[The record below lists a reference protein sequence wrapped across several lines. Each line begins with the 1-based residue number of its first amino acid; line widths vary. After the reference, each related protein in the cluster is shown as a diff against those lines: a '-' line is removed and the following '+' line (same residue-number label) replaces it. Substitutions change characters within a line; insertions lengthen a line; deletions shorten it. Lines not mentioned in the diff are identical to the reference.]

1 MLPVAKELTRPIR
14 RRPRLGEADDL
25 PWRLALSAACEA
37 IPTQALHDWIDERRR
52 RSRFDVRRVPFDRLD
67 GWSFES
73 GSGDLAHASGRF
85 FAVRGLHVQTN
96 YGHVA
101 EWSQPILDQPERAIL
116 GILAKEIDGV
126 LHFLMQA
133 KMEPGNVNT
142 VQLSPTVQATPS
154 NYLRTHNGRPARYVE
169 YFAERG
175 RGRVLVDVLQS
186 EQGSW
191 FRGKRNRNIVLEVHG
206 EVESHDD
213 FVWLTLG
220 QIYALLHAD
229 NVVNMDSRTVLS
241 CLPLA
246 RAAAGGGVD
255 AGALSSSL
263 EIGSWL
269 TERKACYE
277 LTTRDVPLRSV
288 EGWRRTDDEI
298 SHETGRYFS
307 IVGVE
312 VHASNREARDW
323 CQPLLAP
330 QGRGLVAFVVRRV
343 DGVLHVLARADLRPG
358 YRDVVELGPT
368 VQCTPENFVDAPDRR
383 PDFLDLVL
391 ADDAAVRYDVDQS
404 EEGGRFHRAV
414 TRHLVVEMDEDFD
427 AAAGPDYA
435 WVTLP
440 QLERLIGSSYLVN
453 IEARS
458 LFACLHALA
467 AEEDR

>member
-1 MLPVAKELTRPIR
+1 
-14 RRPRLGEADDL
+14 
-25 PWRLALSAACEA
+25 
-37 IPTQALHDWIDERRR
+37 
-52 RSRFDVRRVPFDRLD
+52 
-67 GWSFES
+67 
-73 GSGDLAHASGRF
+73 
-85 FAVRGLHVQTN
+85 
-96 YGHVA
+96 
-101 EWSQPILDQPERAIL
+101 
-116 GILAKEIDGV
+116 
-126 LHFLMQA
+126 
-133 KMEPGNVNT
+133 
-142 VQLSPTVQATPS
+142 
-154 NYLRTHNGRPARYVE
+154 
-169 YFAERG
+169 
-175 RGRVLVDVLQS
+175 
-186 EQGSW
+186 
-191 FRGKRNRNIVLEVHG
+191 
-206 EVESHDD
+206 
-213 FVWLTLG
+213 
-220 QIYALLHAD
+220 
-229 NVVNMDSRTVLS
+229 VLS